1 MDRCRTTVKDLSLH
15 WESGGIC
22 RTHCY
27 GNCPKWLT
35 VDTEEM
41 AKQSGSRNAL
51 RQKSCPEYSVPALDK
66 GLDILEALAAA
77 ASPLSLSEIAR
88 AVGQTPS
95 AVFRLLNRL
104 EIRLYVTRDPA
115 FRQYSLSL
123 KLLELAHTYP
133 PVEHL
138 TRVSGSFMRE
148 LADASR
154 ESVHLSVLSH
164 ARIVV
169 LMDVASPLRIRFA
182 HQVGSQFSPVTTNS
196 GRLLL
201 AYLNPEELNR
211 YLAEDEDYTKMS
223 KSKRDEFQEELKK
236 IRRNRY
242 AVSFSEE
249 RPGMRDIA
257 VLVGNPA
264 VGSTAAL
271 AIACLGSVKD
281 KAGVSRIVGALH
293 ECASRITV
301 AMGLSHER

>member
-1 MDRCRTTVKDLSLH
+1 MRQRSDR
-15 WESGGIC
+15 
-22 RTHCY
+22 
-27 GNCPKWLT
+27 
-35 VDTEEM
+35 
-41 AKQSGSRNAL
+41 
-51 RQKSCPEYSVPALDK
+51 EYSVPALDK
-66 GLDILEALAAA
+66 GLDVLEALAAA

-104 EIRLYVTRDPA
+104 ESRWYVTRDPA

-123 KLLELAHTYP
+123 KLLELSHTYP

-138 TRVSGSFMRE
+138 TRVAGRFMRE
-148 LADASR
+148 LADSSR
-154 ESVHLSVLSH
+154 ESVHLSVLNH
-164 ARIVV
+164 GRLVV
-169 LMDVASPLRIRFA
+169 LMDVPSPLRVRFA
-182 HQVGSQFSPVTTNS
+182 HQVGSQFSPVKTNS

-201 AYLNPEELNR
+201 SCLEAEPLER
-211 YLAEDEDYTKMS
+211 YFAEDEDYS
-223 KSKRDEFQEELKK
+223 KLSKTERESFHAELKR

-249 RPGMRDIA
+249 RLGMRDIA

-281 KAGVSRIVGALH
+281 KAGVNRIVKALQD
-293 ECASRITV
+293 CASRITV
-301 AMGLSHER
+301 AMGLSYER